1 MLIFFSSYHASVD
14 SLRSNFRLE
23 TAMLLGY
30 RSNDAVITICQ
41 NNTAKSIEIRDIN
54 KVAEDILGVGNA
66 ELAGQKLTRI
76 LPPRIAELLA
86 EYVEFSDD
94 INDVGSVLGKVQ
106 SFAIIGRDGREN
118 GLRLKVV
125 RAESS
130 GSQIVFK
137 LVLQDKMGLR
147 KNEALRTAIQDNLKG
162 HEVID
167 PETGLPDR
175 ASLGKDIELM
185 GYYNSKSDLRTCFSI
200 LQIDHYDEL
209 FSQYGRP
216 VCQSI
221 IKHVAFICRQNL
233 RPDDVVGS
241 VNYKRL
247 GVLLLDTTPE
257 SARMVFNRLRWQIAA
272 NPFLLPDKTT
282 IGLSVS
288 ISFTRISGRVDDKQI
303 IDECDQALDHMQA
316 NTANALIEIGENE
329 KRKT

>member
-1 MLIFFSSYHASVD
+1 
-14 SLRSNFRLE
+14 
-23 TAMLLGY
+23 MLLGY

-41 NNTAKSIEIRDIN
+41 NNAQKSIEIRDVN
-54 KVAEDILGVGNA
+54 RMAEDMLGAGNA
-66 ELAGQKLTRI
+66 ELAGQALSRI
-76 LPPRIAELLA
+76 LPPRIAELLK
-86 EYVEFSDD
+86 EYVEYGGE

-106 SFAIIGRDGREN
+106 SFAVIGRDGKEN
-118 GLRLKVV
+118 GFRLKVV
-125 RAESS
+125 RAEST
-130 GSQIVFK
+130 GSQIIFK

-147 KNEALRTAIQDNLKG
+147 KNEALRTAIQENLKG
-162 HEVID
+162 HEVVD

-200 LQIDHYDEL
+200 LQIDHYDDL

-272 NPFLLPDKTT
+272 NPYTMPERTT

-288 ISFTRISGRVDDKQI
+288 ISFTRITGRVDDKKI
-303 IDECDQALDHMQA
+303 VDECDRALDQMSA
-316 NTANALIEIGENE
+316 NTANALIEIADLAS
-329 KRKT
+329 

>member
-1 MLIFFSSYHASVD
+1 
-14 SLRSNFRLE
+14 
-23 TAMLLGY
+23 MLLGY

-41 NNTAKSIEIRDIN
+41 NNAQKSIEIRDVN
-54 KVAEDILGVGNA
+54 RMAEDMLGAGNA
-66 ELAGQKLTRI
+66 ELVGQALSRI
-76 LPPRIAELLA
+76 LPPRIAELLT
-86 EYVEFSDD
+86 EYVEYGGE
-94 INDVGSVLGKVQ
+94 INDVGAVLGKVQ
-106 SFAIIGRDGREN
+106 SFAIIGRDGKEN
-118 GLRLKVV
+118 GFRLKVV
-125 RAESS
+125 RAEST
-130 GSQIVFK
+130 GNQIIFK

-147 KNEALRTAIQDNLKG
+147 KNEALRTAIQENLKG
-162 HEVID
+162 HEVVD
-167 PETGLPDR
+167 AETGLPDR

-200 LQIDHYDEL
+200 LQIDHYDDL

-272 NPFLLPDKTT
+272 NPYTMPERTT

-288 ISFTRISGRVDDKQI
+288 ISFTRITGRVDDKQI
-303 IDECDQALDHMQA
+303 IDECDRALDQMSA
-316 NTANALIEIGENE
+316 NTANALIEIADLAS
-329 KRKT
+329 